1 MEDESSEL
9 DTSSLRDTIDGSLNQ
24 GFESNSGYG
33 FEDNDYLQEEAP
45 QEEPEEEEEQLRQE
59 DTPADSEELPEAEV
73 VLSAKTLS
81 DRHLPV

>member
-33 FEDNDYLQEEAP
+33 CEDNDYLQEEAP
-45 QEEPEEEEEQLRQE
+45 QEEPEEEQLRQE